1 MCLAEYAIRLQH
13 FSKTVWIVHSH
24 TFHPLRKNHNV
35 MSDFW
40 AIILF
45 KPYFV
50 ESFRESSII
59 IFITRRCVLAVLYY
73 VCVKLKRSVCNMS
86 PTNAIILKTWS
97 LFTKVS
103 MKGSNQDMLNI
114 YVFALLSLYKLLHVL
129 LRIVIGWSSSS
140 SSPSTLSSSSSS
152 SSSSSTS
159 SCLWY
164 IWECIGSSSFYMTY
178 IGIILILQVNLLI
191 DLCRNCKV

>member
-13 FSKTVWIVHSH
+13 FSKTVWIVHIR
-24 TFHPLRKNHNV
+24 FIPYVR
-35 MSDFW
+35 
-40 AIILF
+40 IIMLWVISGPSVLTLF
-45 KPYFV
+45 CW
-50 ESFRESSII
+50 II
-59 IFITRRCVLAVLYY
+59 SWMFYHIFITRRCVLAVLYY